1 MLGIRGQESGK
12 DIVWKVVLSGPR
24 EGYDRQKHERTDLHK
39 KNSAGS
45 GT

>member
-24 EGYDRQKHERTDLHK
+24 EGKGMIDRNMREQIYIK
-39 KNSAGS
+39 K
-45 GT
+45 